1 MRISVIIPTLNEAS
15 NITNLVD
22 YLLRQGGE
30 YVAEVIVADGGS
42 QDDTVARAQAAGAR
56 VVQST
61 KPGRAIQLN
70 DGARAAT
77 AEVLYF
83 VHADTLPPASFAM
96 DIQEALAVGW
106 QMGCYRYRFNS
117 DSFMLRFNAWFT
129 RLPFLWCQG
138 GDKTFFIPQSLFWAL
153 GGYPEQFIIM
163 EEYEFL
169 KRAMRQYPLLIMPK
183 DAVVSARKYKANSW
197 LKVQLANLLVFNGWR
212 FGVNPHRL
220 KRWYAS
226 LLDNK

>member
-1 MRISVIIPTLNEAS
+1 
-15 NITNLVD
+15 
-22 YLLRQGGE
+22 
-30 YVAEVIVADGGS
+30 
-42 QDDTVARAQAAGAR
+42 
-56 VVQST
+56 
-61 KPGRAIQLN
+61 
-70 DGARAAT
+70 
-77 AEVLYF
+77 
-83 VHADTLPPASFAM
+83 M

-117 DSFMLRFNAWFT
+117 GSFMLRFNAWFT

-183 DAVVSARKYKANSW
+183 DAIVSARKYKANSW